1 MTHWSIVSKL
11 DDCIKS
17 DDNSHI
23 PVPQETP
30 TILLDNDINNLRLS
44 AFQCSLSQHQISKG
58 KCRPANCQIYV
69 QLQAMQ
75 ITELRTRY
83 KTAGN
88 RVIFVVGNKTQ
99 DLLDPTDIQGFQ
111 RTVDK
116 IMEEIFTKNYWR
128 HLGFWTTGSCLATG
142 FLSFSATAIDHCQRR
157 DEGMNSQIHLWSG
170 TLSPLCLKLKDK
182 TPQIQNVSAW

>member
-1 MTHWSIVSKL
+1 MTPWYIVSKL

-23 PVPQETP
+23 PVLQDTP
-30 TILLDNDINNLRLS
+30 PIFIDTDINNLRLS
-44 AFQCSLSQHQISKG
+44 SFQCSLSQHQISKG
-58 KCRPANCQIYV
+58 KCRPVNCQIYV

-75 ITELRTRY
+75 ITDLKTRY

-111 RTVDK
+111 KTVDK
-116 IMEEIFTKNYWR
+116 IMEEKFTENYWR
-128 HLGFWTTGSCLATG
+128 HSGFWTTGSCLGYRLLILICHCYWPLSKTG
-142 FLSFSATAIDHCQRR
+142 WGNEQPD
-157 DEGMNSQIHLWSG
+157 
-170 TLSPLCLKLKDK
+170 SPLIWY
-182 TPQIQNVSAW
+182 TVISMSQTER